1 MWKFLQVTLAWA
13 ALVAWLVASGVSAD
27 LLQVFAY
34 ADHVAKGVAVTAKDH
49 CGPCLAVDAA
59 RDASDHAAP
68 VKHEVAKIKVKADGA
83 VWSVRL
89 PSAAPAASRQTSSAS
104 VSSGASGLA
113 TFVIT
118 ETATTSIPNRRAAST
133 SGVVDIPTASAP
145 RRRSIRYSAR
155 VS

>member
-1 MWKFLQVTLAWA
+1 MRKFLQVTLAWV

-68 VKHEVAKIKVKADGA
+68 VKHEVAKIKVKADGT

-89 PSAAPAASRQTSSAS
+89 PFVALTAAKTFREVVISADCPELICEVPVPPPEAS
-104 VSSGASGLA
+104 V
-113 TFVIT
+113 
-118 ETATTSIPNRRAAST
+118 
-133 SGVVDIPTASAP
+133 
-145 RRRSIRYSAR
+145 
-155 VS
+155 